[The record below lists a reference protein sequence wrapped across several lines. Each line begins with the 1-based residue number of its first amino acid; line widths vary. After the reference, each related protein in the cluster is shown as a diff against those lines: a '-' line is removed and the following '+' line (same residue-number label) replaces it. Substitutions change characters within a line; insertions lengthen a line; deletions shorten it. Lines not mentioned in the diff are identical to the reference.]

1 MKTFGMPSLSRR
13 ALVTCAAVLGLALLA
28 TAAPAQN
35 AEQAVGNH
43 LQAGEFGPAM
53 AVARQQQGPARDRL
67 MGQIA
72 QAQGRAGMRQAAF
85 DTVGGIG
92 NNRVFGQTLGGLS
105 GQGIG
110 DAFGGPAGG
119 RGGAAEP
126 DFDSL
131 IELITQT
138 IKPDS
143 WQDAGGP
150 GTIESFEGGV
160 RVDTAGLVHSL
171 LASDSRGT
179 LALLRRRAAEI
190 GPNADVRRDSLLRKV
205 SLTRLER
212 AIQLKLAKGEP
223 ISQDMLVMAGLHK
236 IQYVLVYP
244 ETGDVVLAGPA
255 GNWRTDEEGRLVSTR
270 ADRPTLR
277 LDDLIVLLRHMFKDK
292 NTDKNNPEQAFGCS
306 IEPLK
311 DNLAATKAFLDKW
324 AGKKLPAGASAKEK
338 WLAELRSALG
348 RQAVDYFG
356 IDPTSRVA
364 RVLFEADYR
373 MKLVG
378 IGKEKGLHTVP
389 SYLSMLKADE
399 APTSLGVLRW
409 WFTLNYQ
416 AILTSDSRDA
426 FELRGQGV
434 KVLSE
439 NELVDAQGNRS
450 HTGQSDAYTA
460 AFADNFTK
468 AFSDLAAK
476 YPVYAELQNVC
487 DLALAC
493 SLMRNLD
500 LPGQAGWQMECFGS
514 TGEYQPSVG
523 NAPKMVES
531 VINQRDLAKGRFV
544 VVVSGGVRV
553 DPTSLTTKSALVV
566 DRKGNLGSRRGAAA
580 PGELPLTKWWWD

>member
-1 MKTFGMPSLSRR
+1 
-13 ALVTCAAVLGLALLA
+13 VLCA
-28 TAAPAQN
+28 TASWAQN

-43 LQAGEFGPAM
+43 LQAGEFGPAK
-53 AVARQQQGPARDRL
+53 AVAQQQPGPLRDQL

-72 QAQGRAGMRQAAF
+72 NAQARAGMRQAAF
-85 DTVGGIG
+85 DTVGGIA
-92 NNRVFGQTLGGLS
+92 NNRAFGQTLQGLS
-105 GQGIG
+105 GQGVIG
-110 DAFGGPAGG
+110 DAFGG
-119 RGGAAEP
+119 RGGAGGVAEP

-131 IELITQT
+131 IDLITNT

-143 WQDAGGP
+143 WSDAGGP
-150 GTIESFEGGV
+150 GTVESFEGGV

-171 LASDSRGT
+171 LAGDSRGM
-179 LALLRRRAAEI
+179 LAAIRRRAAQI
-190 GPNADVRRDSLLRKV
+190 GLNADVRRPSLLRKV

-212 AIQLKLAKGEP
+212 AVQIKLAKGEP
-223 ISQDMLVMAGLHK
+223 ISEDMLVLAGLTK

-244 ETGDVVLAGPA
+244 ETGDIVLAGPA
-255 GNWRTDEEGRLVSTR
+255 GNWRTDHEGRLVNVQE
-270 ADRPTLR
+270 DRPALR
-277 LDDLIVLLRHMFKDK
+277 LDDLIVILRHMFKDTK
-292 NTDKNNPEQAFGCS
+292 TTEQAFGCS
-306 IEPLK
+306 IEPIK

-338 WLAELRSALG
+338 WLGELRDALG
-348 RQAVDYFG
+348 RQSVDYFG
-356 IDPTSRVA
+356 IDPTTRVA

-378 IGKEKGLHTVP
+378 IGKERGPHTVP

-399 APTSLGVLRW
+399 APSSLGVLRW
-409 WFTLNYQ
+409 WFTLNYD

-450 HTGQSDAYTA
+450 HTGQSDEHTA
-460 AFADNFTK
+460 AFAENFTR
-468 AFSDLAAK
+468 AFKDLAAK

-487 DLALAC
+487 DLALTC

-514 TGEYQPSVG
+514 AGDYQTSVG
-523 NAPKMVES
+523 NTPKMVES
-531 VINQRDLAKGRFV
+531 VINQRDLSKGRFV

-553 DPTSLTTKSALVV
+553 DPTSLTAKSALVV
-566 DRKGNLGSRRGAAA
+566 DRKGNLGSRHGAAA
-580 PGELPLTKWWWD
+580 PRDLPLTKWWWD

>member
-1 MKTFGMPSLSRR
+1 MKTSGMPSLSRR
-13 ALVTCAAVLGLALLA
+13 AVVVCAAVLGLALLA
-28 TAAPAQN
+28 PTAPAQN

-43 LQAGEFGPAM
+43 LQAGEFGPAI
-53 AVARQQQGPARDRL
+53 AVARQQRGPARDRL
-67 MGQIA
+67 LGQIA

-110 DAFGGPAGG
+110 DAFGGPAGP
-119 RGGAAEP
+119 RGGTAEP

-131 IELITQT
+131 IDLITNT

-143 WQDAGGP
+143 WQDTGGP
-150 GTIESFEGGV
+150 GTIEPFEGGV

-171 LASDSRGT
+171 LAADARGS
-179 LALLRRRAAEI
+179 LALIRRRAAAV
-190 GPNADVRRDSLLRKV
+190 GPNADVRRESLLRKV

-212 AIQLKLAKGEP
+212 AVQVKLAMGEP
-223 ISQDMLVMAGLHK
+223 ISQDMLVLAGLRK
-236 IQYVLVYP
+236 IQYVMVYP
-244 ETGDVVLAGPA
+244 ETGDIVLAGPA
-255 GNWRTDEEGRLVSTR
+255 GDWRTDEEGRLVGTR
-270 ADRPTLR
+270 EDRPTLR
-277 LDDLIVLLRHMFKDK
+277 LDDLIVVLRHMFKDK
-292 NTDKNNPEQAFGCS
+292 NNSNAEQAFGCS

-311 DNLAATKAFLDKW
+311 ENLATTKAFLEKW
-324 AGKKLPAGASAKEK
+324 AGKKLPAGASAKQK
-338 WLAELRSALG
+338 WLTDLRNALG

-399 APTSLGVLRW
+399 APTTMGVLRW
-409 WFTLNYQ
+409 WFTLNYD

-434 KVLSE
+434 KVQSE

-468 AFSDLAAK
+468 AFNDLAAK
-476 YPVYAELQNVC
+476 YPIYAELQNIC

-500 LPGQAGWQMECFGS
+500 LPGQAGWQMECFGGS
-514 TGEYQPSVG
+514 GDYQPSVG

-531 VINQRDLAKGRFV
+531 VINHRDLNKGRFV

-553 DPTSLTTKSALVV
+553 DPTALTAKSALAV

-580 PGELPLTKWWWD
+580 PGELPLSKWWWD